1 MIRES
6 IISAEQFLA
15 LLQIQIDS
23 QPAPEALIDALQGL
37 VDPFSEAGMLGIA
50 DALALFAEQLEQL
63 EQIEELAEQR
73 VLLIDFLKAMD
84 ELIHQPQPGVW
95 QYLLACL
102 SDEHWPAPLEAE
114 DCDFLAELLEQDCQ
128 ILSDSLL
135 ESTLGSESI
144 TGPDLPDSSDNSLTA
159 DWGEQLA
166 QLSSLDTESG
176 VEQLHQLVEA
186 SGDAGF
192 AGFADLFALLAE
204 QWESECDNPNRPEL
218 QQQAC
223 ILLQR
228 LQPDDTERLL
238 LLMGDQRWAEPLPE
252 DDRRFLQ
259 ELLLSDLQ
267 QLDHSQAEPQ
277 AGDTQLANIE
287 PELEPEIV
295 PPLPIAPSFC
305 DVDLALLQQ
314 PGPQLEP
321 AVLLMLTDSLQGLLG
336 GWQAPIEQGVP
347 VDKRLSLAAQQ
358 LEPVIRALNSV
369 HLLGGAAIAQ
379 GIETNICWL
388 LSNPQQFQSQM
399 QLQISEL
406 LAELINYLTDII
418 DAEKQQVLKDQLEAL
433 QLPAKP
439 TEEQISYIGGLLS
452 LASLQTP
459 LTLARE
465 SASDADIA
473 LNVADDIDPQLL
485 EMLFNEL
492 PMLCEQLSEQLQLM
506 ADNADIEAIREAQR
520 AAHTIKGLANM
531 AGINGIANLTHR
543 LEDILEL
550 FTDAKQIPQKPLSDD
565 LTAIT
570 DTIAVMCE
578 SVIDRGTAP
587 DNACS
592 MLQLVMDWHYKLR
605 SEGLAQQTEI
615 EVASEPKFS
624 AKAETSI
631 DSPPGPVEA
640 FTEPLQRDETGSR
653 EQTFFRVPQA
663 TLDSLM
669 RLAGEGTTL
678 NTQLDEEIIQLRS
691 SVRLSRDRQRAM
703 QRVFFELEQQLNEY
717 YTLQPGLDQDS
728 ETFDPLEMD
737 RYNEMHTSLSRL
749 QETVADIQEVE
760 QQMDRHIR
768 RTSELHIAQN
778 GIQKETLERVLST
791 RLVEVKSITTRLQRV
806 LRQAC
811 RTTGKQAELFI
822 EGESTLVDS
831 SILNQ
836 LADPLMH
843 IIRNAVDHGIE
854 PSETRTSLSK
864 PQQGRVV
871 LRFWLENDLIRVTC
885 GDDGAGIDT
894 GRIREVAQ
902 QKRLIDPAIELTKRE
917 IERLILIPGFST
929 RNEISQL
936 SGRGIGMDVVH
947 QQIMRLQGS
956 LDICSEQGLGTT
968 LELSMPSSSLMIKT
982 LLVRAGKQI
991 YALASHGLEQS
1002 LISLDGKLY
1011 DTAEGMRFESQGE
1024 HFPAYGLEAL
1034 LGEHGKPYESDQ
1046 VHPVLLVNLGAGE
1059 KVAVMVREVIAHREL
1074 AFKPMGPYLPDL
1086 PGIPGITILAN
1097 GDTAPVIDLPARIRH
1112 KSDGKQ
1118 NLFTPVVLSDDLG
1131 LPKLL
1136 VVDDSLSAR
1145 TSLSTLLRDTGYE
1158 VNTAIDGLDA
1168 MNQIRKKR
1176 PDLVL
1181 TDLEMPRMS
1190 GMELTSMIRGRE
1202 EIESIPVMMITSRTT
1217 NRHREEAT
1225 SAGVSSF
1232 LTKPWTENMLLDNV
1246 RTLLQSENSGV

>member
-6 IISAEQFLA
+6 ITSAEQFLA

-73 VLLIDFLKAMD
+73 VLLIDFSKALD
-84 ELIHQPQPGVW
+84 ELIHQPQPGVG

-102 SDEHWPAPLEAE
+102 SDEHWPEPLEAE

-128 ILSDSLL
+128 TLIDSLL
-135 ESTLGSESI
+135 ESTLATESI
-144 TGPDLPDSSDNSLTA
+144 TGPDLPDSSGNSLTA
-159 DWGEQLA
+159 EWGEQLA

-176 VEQLHQLVEA
+176 VEQLHQLVEV

-218 QQQAC
+218 QQQASV
-223 ILLQR
+223 LLQR
-228 LQPDDTERLL
+228 LQPDDTKRLL

-252 DDRRFLQ
+252 DDRQFLQ
-259 ELLLSDLQ
+259 ELLLTDLQ
-267 QLDHSQAEPQ
+267 QLVHFETEAQ
-277 AGDTQLANIE
+277 AGDIQLANSE
-287 PELEPEIV
+287 LELEPEIV
-295 PPLPIAPSFC
+295 PPLLTPPSFC

-321 AVLLMLTDSLQGLLG
+321 AVLLMLTNSLQGLLD
-336 GWQAPIEQGVP
+336 GWQVPMEQGIP
-347 VDKRLSLAAQQ
+347 ADKRLSLAAQQ
-358 LEPVIRALNSV
+358 LEPIIRALRSV

-388 LSNPQQFQSQM
+388 LNNPQQFQSQM

-406 LAELINYLTDII
+406 LAELINYLADII
-418 DAEKQQVLKDQLEAL
+418 DAEKQQVLKDQLEVL
-433 QLPAKP
+433 ELPARP

-459 LTLARE
+459 LTLERE
-465 SASDADIA
+465 LASDADVV

-485 EMLFNEL
+485 DMLFNEL
-492 PMLCEQLSEQLQLM
+492 PVLCEQLSEQLQLM

-531 AGINGIANLTHR
+531 AGISGIANLTHR

-550 FTDAKQIPQKPLSDD
+550 FTEAKQIPQKPLSDD

-578 SVIDRGTAP
+578 SVIDRVAAP

-615 EVASEPKFS
+615 EVALEPKLGP
-624 AKAETSI
+624 KVEVSI
-631 DSPPGPVEA
+631 DPLLASGEES
-640 FTEPLQRDETGSR
+640 TDPLQLEEAGSR

-678 NTQLDEEIIQLRS
+678 NTQLDEEITQLRS

-703 QRVFFELEQQLNEY
+703 QRVVFELEQQLSEY

-768 RTSELHIAQN
+768 RTGELHIAQN
-778 GIQKETLERVLST
+778 GIQKETLEKVLST
-791 RLVEVKSITTRLQRV
+791 RLVEVKSITARLQRV

-836 LADPLMH
+836 LTDPLMH

-854 PSETRTSLSK
+854 SSDTRTSLSK

-902 QKRLIDPAIELTKRE
+902 QRGLIDPTVELTKRE

-947 QQIMRLQGS
+947 QQIMRLQGN
-956 LDICSEQGLGTT
+956 LDISSEQGLGTT

-1002 LISLDGKLY
+1002 LISLDGRLQ

-1046 VHPVLLVNLGAGE
+1046 VHPVLLVNLGSGE

-1181 TDLEMPRMS
+1181 TDLEMPRMG
-1190 GMELTSMIRGRE
+1190 GMELTSM
-1202 EIESIPVMMITSRTT
+1202 
-1217 NRHREEAT
+1217 
-1225 SAGVSSF
+1225 
-1232 LTKPWTENMLLDNV
+1232 
-1246 RTLLQSENSGV
+1246 

>member
-1 MIRES
+1 MTRES
-6 IISAEQFLA
+6 ITAANQFLA
-15 LLQIQIDS
+15 LLQTQIDS
-23 QPAPEALIDALQGL
+23 QIVPGELIDSLQGL
-37 VDPFSEAGMLGIA
+37 VDSYSEAGLLGIA

-73 VLLIDFLKAMD
+73 VLLIDFSQALG
-84 ELIHQPQPGVW
+84 ELIHQPQAGVW

-102 SDEHWPAPLEAE
+102 SDTHWPEPLEAE
-114 DCDFLAELLEQDCQ
+114 DCDFLADLLEQDCQ
-128 ILSDSLL
+128 TLIDCVL
-135 ESTLGSESI
+135 ESTPVTESVS
-144 TGPDLPDSSDNSLTA
+144 GQDLPESSGSSLA
-159 DWGEQLA
+159 AGWGEQLA
-166 QLSSLDTESG
+166 QLSSLETESG
-176 VEQLHQLVEA
+176 VEQLHLLVEI
-186 SGDAGF
+186 SGDAGY

-204 QWESECDNPNRPEL
+204 QWESESDNPERLEL
-218 QQQAC
+218 LKRAC
-223 ILLQR
+223 ELLQS
-228 LQPDDTERLL
+228 LQVEDAECLL
-238 LLMGDQRWAEPLPE
+238 ALMSDLRWIEPLPE
-252 DDRRFLQ
+252 DDRQFLL
-259 ELLLSDLQ
+259 ELLLPDLQ
-267 QLDHSQAEPQ
+267 QLDAIETELQSDDIQTVKTEAEQAS
-277 AGDTQLANIE
+277 
-287 PELEPEIV
+287 
-295 PPLPIAPSFC
+295 PLPTTASFC

-321 AVLLMLTDSLQGLLG
+321 AVLQMLTDSLQGLLDN
-336 GWQAPIEQGVP
+336 WQTLGESEENA
-347 VDKRLSLAAQQ
+347 DKLLSAIAQQ
-358 LEPVIRALNSV
+358 LEPVTRALNSV
-369 HLLGGAAIAQ
+369 HLLGAAAITQ
-379 GIETNICWL
+379 GIATNICWL
-388 LSNPQQFQSQM
+388 LSNPQSFQSQL
-399 QLQISEL
+399 QLQIREL
-406 LAELINYLTDII
+406 LAELIKYLTDIT
-418 DAEKQQVLKDQLEAL
+418 DPERQQVLKDQLEAL

-452 LASLQTP
+452 LASLQT
-459 LTLARE
+459 LETLERE
-465 SASDADIA
+465 EAVAADVA
-473 LNVADDIDPQLL
+473 LKVADDIDPQLL

-492 PMLCEQLSEQLQLM
+492 PMLSEQLSEQLLLM
-506 ADNADIEAIREAQR
+506 VNAADVEAIREAQR

-531 AGINGIANLTHR
+531 AGVSGIANLTHR

-550 FTDAKQIPQKPLSDD
+550 FTDAEKIPPKRLSDD
-565 LTAIT
+565 LIAIT

-578 SVIDRGTAP
+578 SVVDQGAAP
-587 DNACS
+587 ENACAT
-592 MLQLVMDWHYKLR
+592 LQLVMDWHYRLR
-605 SEGLAQQTEI
+605 SEGLDLPAATEVTLERQPEEDAAVLSGERQTLEN
-615 EVASEPKFS
+615 EPES
-624 AKAETSI
+624 
-631 DSPPGPVEA
+631 
-640 FTEPLQRDETGSR
+640 PLQPAENSNR

-663 TLDSLM
+663 SLDSLM

-678 NTQLDEEIIQLRS
+678 NTQLDEEISQLRS
-691 SVRLSRDRQRAM
+691 SVRLSRDRQRAL
-703 QRVFFELEQQLNEY
+703 QRVLFELEQQLNEY

-728 ETFDPLEMD
+728 EAFDPLEMD

-749 QETVADIQEVE
+749 QEAVADIHEVE

-778 GIQKETLERVLST
+778 GVQKETLERVLST
-791 RLVEVKSITTRLQRV
+791 RMVEVKSITARLQRV

-811 RTTGKQAELFI
+811 RTTGKQAELII
-822 EGESTLVDS
+822 EGEATLVDS
-831 SILNQ
+831 HILNQ

-843 IIRNAVDHGIE
+843 IVRNAVDHGL
-854 PSETRTSLSK
+854 ETPDVRTSLNK

-902 QKRLIDPAIELTKRE
+902 QRGLIEPAIELTKRE

-929 RNEISQL
+929 RDEISQL

-947 QQIMRLQGS
+947 QQIMRLQGN
-956 LDICSEQGLGTT
+956 LDIRSDQGLGTT

-1002 LISLDGKLY
+1002 LISLDGRLH

-1034 LGEHGKPYESDQ
+1034 LGEHGKPYESGQ
-1046 VHPVLLVNLGAGE
+1046 VHPVLLVNLGPGE
-1059 KVAVMVREVIAHREL
+1059 KVAIMVREVIAHREL
-1074 AFKPMGPYLPDL
+1074 AFKPMGDYLPDL

-1112 KSDGKQ
+1112 KSVGNQ
-1118 NLFTPVVLSDDLG
+1118 NLFTPLALSDDLG
-1131 LPKLL
+1131 LPNLL

-1145 TSLSTLLRDTGYE
+1145 TSLATLLRDTGYE

-1181 TDLEMPRMS
+1181 TDLEMPRMG

-1202 EIESIPVMMITSRTT
+1202 EIDSIPVLMITSRTT
-1217 NRHREEAT
+1217 TRHRAEAT
-1225 SAGVSSF
+1225 SAGVNSF

-1246 RTLLQSENSGV
+1246 RTLLQPENPIA

>member
-6 IISAEQFLA
+6 ITSAEQFLA

-23 QPAPEALIDALQGL
+23 QPVPEELIDALQGL

-63 EQIEELAEQR
+63 EQIEELAERR
-73 VLLIDFLKAMD
+73 VLLIDFSKAMD

-102 SDEHWPAPLEAE
+102 SDEHWPEPLEAE
-114 DCDFLAELLEQDCQ
+114 DCDFLAELLEQNCQ
-128 ILSDSLL
+128 TLINSLP
-135 ESTLGSESI
+135 ESALGAEII
-144 TGPDLPDSSDNSLTA
+144 TGPDLPDSLGNSLTA

-186 SGDAGF
+186 SGEAGF

-218 QQQAC
+218 QQQASVV
-223 ILLQR
+223 LQR
-228 LQPDDTERLL
+228 LQLDDTERLL

-252 DDRRFLQ
+252 DDRQFLQ
-259 ELLLSDLQ
+259 ELLLTDLQ
-267 QLDHSQAEPQ
+267 QLNSLETGLQ
-277 AGDTQLANIE
+277 AGDIQLTNTE

-295 PPLPIAPSFC
+295 PPLLTPSFC

-321 AVLLMLTDSLQGLLG
+321 AVLLMLTDSLQELLDS
-336 GWQAPIEQGVP
+336 WQVPMEKGVP
-347 VDKRLSLAAQQ
+347 ADKRLSLAAQQ

-369 HLLGGAAIAQ
+369 HLLGGAAIAK
-379 GIETNICWL
+379 GIEINICWL
-388 LSNPQQFQSQM
+388 LSNPQKFQSQM
-399 QLQISEL
+399 QFQISEL

-418 DAEKQQVLKDQLEAL
+418 DAEKQQVLKDQLEVL

-465 SASDADIA
+465 RASDADIA
-473 LNVADDIDPQLL
+473 LSVADDIDPQLL

-506 ADNADIEAIREAQR
+506 ADNADVEAIREAQR

-531 AGINGIANLTHR
+531 AGISGIANLTHR

-550 FTDAKQIPQKPLSDD
+550 FTDAKQIPQKRLSDD

-578 SVIDRGTAP
+578 SVIDRDAAP

-592 MLQLVMDWHYKLR
+592 MLQLVMDWHYRLR
-605 SEGLAQQTEI
+605 SEGLAQQSEI
-615 EVASEPKFS
+615 EVALEPKLG
-624 AKAETSI
+624 AKAEISI
-631 DSPPGPVEA
+631 DSLPATVEE
-640 FTEPLQRDETGSR
+640 FTDPLQLEERGSR
-653 EQTFFRVPQA
+653 EQAFFRVPQA

-678 NTQLDEEIIQLRS
+678 NTQLDEEITQLQS

-703 QRVFFELEQQLNEY
+703 QRVIFELEQQLNEY

-768 RTSELHIAQN
+768 RTGELHIAQN

-791 RLVEVKSITTRLQRV
+791 RLVEVKSITARLQRV

-811 RTTGKQAELFI
+811 RTTGKQAELLI

-843 IIRNAVDHGIE
+843 IIRNAVDHGLESSDI
-854 PSETRTSLSK
+854 RASLSK

-871 LRFWLENDLIRVTC
+871 LRFWLENDLIRVSC

-902 QKRLIDPAIELTKRE
+902 QRGLIDPTIELTKRE

-947 QQIMRLQGS
+947 QQIMRLQGN

-1002 LISLDGKLY
+1002 LISLDGRLY

-1046 VHPVLLVNLGAGE
+1046 VHPVLLVNLGSGE

-1112 KSDGKQ
+1112 KSGGKQ

-1158 VNTAIDGLDA
+1158 VSTAIDGLDA

-1181 TDLEMPRMS
+1181 TDLEMPRMG

-1225 SAGVSSF
+1225 SAGVNSF

-1246 RTLLQSENSGV
+1246 RTLLQPENSGA